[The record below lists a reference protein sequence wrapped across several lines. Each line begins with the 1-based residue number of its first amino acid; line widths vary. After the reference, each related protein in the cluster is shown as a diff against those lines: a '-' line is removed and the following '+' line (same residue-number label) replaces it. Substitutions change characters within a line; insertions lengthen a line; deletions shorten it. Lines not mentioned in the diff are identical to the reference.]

1 MYITLPLVLFHR
13 AVLDK
18 CICFDIILF
27 LNFFVNF
34 LIFANADFT
43 KTIMDTLCEELDI
56 SKKQIRETQNTER
69 FIVTIHKLW
78 LKTLIQSGKILAD
91 TLKYTETVQTAK
103 SWTTVYITVSCIHFF
118 IHSIPFLL
126 LI

>member
-1 MYITLPLVLFHR
+1 
-13 AVLDK
+13 
-18 CICFDIILF
+18 
-27 LNFFVNF
+27 
-34 LIFANADFT
+34 
-43 KTIMDTLCEELDI
+43 MDTLCEELDI

-91 TLKYTETVQTAK
+91 TPKYTETVQAK